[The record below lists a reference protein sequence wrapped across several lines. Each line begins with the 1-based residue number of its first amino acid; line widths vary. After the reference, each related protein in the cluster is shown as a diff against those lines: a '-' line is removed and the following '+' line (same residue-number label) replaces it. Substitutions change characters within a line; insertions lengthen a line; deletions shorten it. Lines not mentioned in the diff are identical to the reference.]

1 MGDLR
6 DSFNKLVK
14 EILTVED
21 TVRNSQEQTLDFS
34 NNEENTQQ
42 TTHLKSPE
50 LSERNQDTSQSEK
63 KTADRIVNRHKIR
76 YTATRIK
83 YSPTTIKSRNFLSN
97 ISYTGINKSDFYN
110 KSFILDV
117 YVLLVKNLNPFS
129 MNRIVSD
136 KNKHE
141 MVYMLWRECIPLEFY
156 RYICEGNNFIYLNSK
171 DVGQPGVLEIV
182 ENFIDQSK
190 DNLCMLQEN
199 LPRFKG
205 IFQYVYSH
213 VFPEVYTSTEKR
225 GFDMKSNFHIMFKTS
240 RQNDDSTTN
249 DSEKSSDERKRVKR
263 NKRIQAEAD
272 KKLRRVQR

>member
-42 TTHLKSPE
+42 TTHLNSPE

-110 KSFILDV
+110 KGFILDV

-129 MNRIVSD
+129 MNRKVSD
-136 KNKHE
+136 KNKYE
-141 MVYMLWRECIPLEFY
+141 MIYMLWRECIPPKFY
-156 RYICEGNNFIYLNSK
+156 RYICEGNNFIYLNGK

-182 ENFIDQSK
+182 GNFIDQSK
-190 DNLCMLQEN
+190 DNLCMLQEISHDSKVSSN
-199 LPRFKG
+199 MSIRTF
-205 IFQYVYSH
+205 FQKLIHRQKSAV
-213 VFPEVYTSTEKR
+213 ST
-225 GFDMKSNFHIMFKTS
+225 
-240 RQNDDSTTN
+240 
-249 DSEKSSDERKRVKR
+249 
-263 NKRIQAEAD
+263 
-272 KKLRRVQR
+272 

>member
-14 EILTVED
+14 ETLTVED
-21 TVRNSQEQTLDFS
+21 LRQAYSQEQTLDFR

-42 TTHLKSPE
+42 TTHLNSPE

-110 KSFILDV
+110 KGFILDV

-129 MNRIVSD
+129 MNRKVSD

-141 MVYMLWRECIPLEFY
+141 MAYMLWRECIPPKFY
-156 RYICEGNNFIYLNSK
+156 RYICEGNNFIYLNGK

-182 ENFIDQSK
+182 GNFKQREPLYATRESPTIQRYLPICLFARFSRSLYIDRK
-190 DNLCMLQEN
+190 A
-199 LPRFKG
+199 RFRHEEQ
-205 IFQYVYSH
+205 FPHH
-213 VFPEVYTSTEKR
+213 VQDIS
-225 GFDMKSNFHIMFKTS
+225 
-240 RQNDDSTTN
+240 
-249 DSEKSSDERKRVKR
+249 
-263 NKRIQAEAD
+263 
-272 KKLRRVQR
+272 

>member
-1 MGDLR
+1 MEDLR
-6 DSFNKLVK
+6 QAY
-14 EILTVED
+14 
-21 TVRNSQEQTLDFS
+21 SQEQTLDFS

-42 TTHLKSPE
+42 TTHLKSLE

-141 MVYMLWRECIPLEFY
+141 MVYMLWRECIPPEFY

-199 LPRFKG
+199 LPRFRG

-213 VFPEVYTSTEKR
+213 VFPEVYTLTEKR
-225 GFDMKSNFHIMFKTS
+225 GFNMKSNFHIMFKTS
-240 RQNDDSTTN
+240 R
-249 DSEKSSDERKRVKR
+249 
-263 NKRIQAEAD
+263 
-272 KKLRRVQR
+272 